1 MSHPLNVEI
10 CKVIN
15 EEEPTAGQEKQGL
28 AVEDDLFHRKVE
40 IQFGLGYV
48 WNVLQPG
55 GPALHSLNSYTL
67 FSYSSLLLES

>member
-15 EEEPTAGQEKQGL
+15 EEEPTGGQEKQGL

-48 WNVLQPG
+48 
-55 GPALHSLNSYTL
+55 
-67 FSYSSLLLES
+67 

>member
-1 MSHPLNVEI
+1 MIGTMSHSRDHHIGQFTSYYQAQIMSHPLNVEI

-48 WNVLQPG
+48 
-55 GPALHSLNSYTL
+55 
-67 FSYSSLLLES
+67 